1 MSPVFLSLTS
11 FVLAAGVFTLV
22 PGLDTAFVL
31 RSATTSGPRAG
42 FSAAFGITLGL
53 FIWGASAAFGLT
65 ALLAASKLA
74 FTIVKWA
81 GALYLFN
88 VGIRLLLKPRTRL
101 APDSGGVSADDGL
114 SGRRIAAQIGAF
126 PSFRQG
132 LVTNLLNPK
141 VGIFFIT
148 FLPQFIPHGVN
159 FVAFSLL
166 LAAIQVMLTL
176 SWFSLLI
183 MMTVPL
189 SAFLSRPRTVRML
202 DRLTGGVFMAFGLR
216 LALERQG

>member
-1 MSPVFLSLTS
+1 MSPVILSLTS

-31 RSATTSGPRAG
+31 RSATVSGPRTG
-42 FSAAFGITLGL
+42 FCADLGITLGL
-53 FIWGASAAFGLT
+53 LVWGVSAAFGLT
-65 ALLAASKLA
+65 ALLAASKIG
-74 FTIVKWA
+74 FTVVKWA
-81 GALYLFN
+81 GAIYLFS
-88 VGIRLLLKPRTRL
+88 VGIRLLLQPRAHLASSENGVRLTRL
-101 APDSGGVSADDGL
+101 TGV
-114 SGRRIAAQIGAF
+114 Q
-126 PSFRQG
+126 SFRQG
-132 LVTNLLNPK
+132 LTTNLLNPK

-166 LAAIQVMLTL
+166 LAGIQVALTL

-189 SAFLSRPRTVRML
+189 GAFLARPSTVAVL
-202 DRLTGGVFMAFGLR
+202 DRVTGGIFMAFGLK

>member
-1 MSPVFLSLTS
+1 MSPIVLSLTS

-31 RSATTSGPRAG
+31 RSTTISGTRTG
-42 FSAAFGITLGL
+42 FCAALGITLGL
-53 FIWGASAAFGLT
+53 FVWGASAAFGLT
-65 ALLAASKLA
+65 ALLAASKLG

-81 GALYLFN
+81 GAIYLFS
-88 VGIRLLLKPRTRL
+88 VGIRLLLQPRGKATPGDALR
-101 APDSGGVSADDGL
+101 GVTL
-114 SGRRIAAQIGAF
+114 SGWQ
-126 PSFRQG
+126 SFRQG
-132 LVTNLLNPK
+132 LTTNLLNPK

-166 LAAIQVMLTL
+166 LAGIQVLLTL
-176 SWFSLLI
+176 SWFTLLI
-183 MMTVPL
+183 LMTVRL
-189 SAFLSRPRTVRML
+189 GAFLSRPATVRIL
-202 DRLTGGVFMAFGLR
+202 DRATGGIFMAFGLR